1 MLASLGVR
9 ARRTDRLAAQLAA
22 DLLPEAGDS
31 EKVGAGLGLWPG
43 VELRGFEPLTS
54 CMPSMRRWFTTPHST
69 SRPRTTAQVGSA
81 VGGGVVRRGEV
92 ACSAVSGKFLAR
104 R

>member
-31 EKVGAGLGLWPG
+31 EKVEAGLG
-43 VELRGFEPLTS
+43 R
-54 CMPSMRRWFTTPHST
+54 
-69 SRPRTTAQVGSA
+69 
-81 VGGGVVRRGEV
+81 
-92 ACSAVSGKFLAR
+92 
-104 R
+104 